1 MKFRLAEGEGV
12 CYYWIGLR
20 DNGIPTGISYDEMEE
35 TLWNLY
41 KMAGELGAVISLEDV
56 KVGLKGQIAHIKVS
70 GPHETIYI

>member
-41 KMAGELGAVISLEDV
+41 KMSGELGATISLVDV
-56 KVGLKGQIAHIKVS
+56 KIGLKGQIAHIQVT
-70 GPHETIYI
+70 GPAGTTFL